1 MISPGVQ
8 SCGARQEIIFGTI
21 SEEDVMKERKEES
34 SEEAREEAVGRSRR
48 SILKG
53 SAALLVGGV
62 AGRLSNAYA
71 APAPQFAPA
80 PPLPWEWPK
89 LDPLE
94 AGTRAYQN
102 YLKNKG

>member
-1 MISPGVQ
+1 MKKLK
-8 SCGARQEIIFGTI
+8 EEF
-21 SEEDVMKERKEES
+21 SEETKKEPEI
-34 SEEAREEAVGRSRR
+34 RSRR

-53 SAALLVGGV
+53 SAALLVGGI